1 MKRKPLGQ
9 MLVQRGLIPPV
20 KLKEALQLQANT
32 GNRLGTEC
40 LERGFTTEAQLL
52 STLSAQV
59 GVPGVELSK
68 LVLPL
73 RFLDVVPEQIAK
85 KHGALPVRVDGER
98 VFLAMV
104 DPGNEELISEIAF
117 TSNRKLLACVALK
130 GPLQRTINTAYAAK
144 ARGELVHRGELAD
157 GLDPSTEG
165 AMSLVSAEELAQV
178 PVELIESI
186 DARPSTKDSVAAPA
200 PVEDTPD
207 LVIAPELDPR
217 DDQSVEVMV
226 DDDPAN
232 SDPEVDAKGTQVLL
246 VDDDPEIRRLV
257 TRLLTS
263 RGMRVEEACRGL
275 EALASIKRSPPDLIL
290 LDAMLPEVH
299 GFDICRKIKRSDRYG
314 AIPVIMISSIYRG
327 WRFAQ
332 DLKDTYGVDAFLEKP
347 FELDALWNTVER
359 VLAGVKRR
367 PRKTRP
373 MSTNAK
379 KALRTGVKRYKGGDL
394 DGAIES
400 FKEGIHVDPLSAK
413 LHHQLAIL
421 YLKKKGMTYQA
432 MQEFEEALALD
443 PEIFS
448 ALRNLAILYQS
459 KGFKNKA
466 IDMWERALRISPNDE
481 TREHIRKHLLSL
493 L

>member
-1 MKRKPLGQ
+1 M
-9 MLVQRGLIPPV
+9 
-20 KLKEALQLQANT
+20 KLKEALQFQANS

-40 LERGFTTEAQLL
+40 LERGFSTEAQLL

-59 GVPGVELSK
+59 GVPGVELSR

-85 KHGALPVRVDGER
+85 KHDVLPVRVDSER
-98 VFLAMV
+98 VFLAMA
-104 DPGNEELISEIAF
+104 DPGNEELLSEIAF
-117 TSNRKLLACVALK
+117 TSNRKLLACIALK

-144 ARGELVHRGELAD
+144 AKGELEHRGELTD

-165 AMSLVSAEELAQV
+165 AMNLISAEELAQV

-186 DARPSTKDSVAAPA
+186 DARPPARNAAAAAAP
-200 PVEDTPD
+200 VGDTPD

-217 DDQSVEVMV
+217 DDQSVELRGE
-226 DDDPAN
+226 DDPPGAGPDEG
-232 SDPEVDAKGTQVLL
+232 SLEVDPKGTRVLL

-257 TRLLTS
+257 TRLLKS
-263 RGMRVEEACRGL
+263 RGMQVEEACRGL
-275 EALASIKRSPPDLIL
+275 EALASIKRAPPDLIL

-314 AIPVIMISSIYRG
+314 GIPVIMISSIYRG

-359 VLAGVKRR
+359 VLAGAKRR
-367 PRKTRP
+367 VRKARP
-373 MSTNAK
+373 MSTSAK
-379 KALRTGVKRYKGGDL
+379 KALKLGVKRYKGGDL

-400 FKEGIHVDPLSAK
+400 FKEGIQVDPLSAK

-466 IDMWERALRISPNDE
+466 IDMWERALRISPSSE